1 MSEIVDVSI
10 VIPAFN
16 EAKRLPAFL
25 ETLISYCE
33 RSPLRYEILV
43 VDDGSHDGTAASAR
57 TFQKRFPCLSVLEIG
72 KNHGKGYAVKRG
84 LLESRGSVGIFMD
97 ADGSTAPD
105 EIEKNLPYL
114 TEKGFDVFIGSRVLK
129 SEGQVL
135 NVRFH
140 RKVIGLVFNS
150 LVQSL
155 LFKDIRDTQCGFKMF
170 KREVVQPLFS
180 RTYLNGFGFDI
191 EVLYLAAKMGYKIK
205 EGPVSWHAVAGSK
218 VNLVSDSFK
227 MFWNILQVRN
237 WHCTPINKV
246 DKYMGPDEYKF
257 MYEME
262 ETHWWFV
269 SHRHLAMRLIESL
282 NLKGPTILDVGA
294 GTGGKIQSFKKLG
307 DAHGIDVSE
316 KAIEFCLKR
325 GLENVTLCPAE
336 RIAYS
341 DETFD
346 IIASFDVLE
355 HVSNPSQVLA
365 EFRRVLKSKGH
376 LIISVP
382 AFRFLWSQHD
392 EALCHFR
399 RYEKGEFA
407 YELKEAGFKIDKMSY
422 LFFVSFFV
430 VAPIRLLR
438 RLRQSENVCDT
449 TTLPPK
455 FLNRVLISLFQ
466 IETTLSMKMG
476 LPFGTTLYA
485 VARKLE

>member
-1 MSEIVDVSI
+1 
-10 VIPAFN
+10 
-16 EAKRLPAFL
+16 
-25 ETLISYCE
+25 
-33 RSPLRYEILV
+33 
-43 VDDGSHDGTAASAR
+43 
-57 TFQKRFPCLSVLEIG
+57 
-72 KNHGKGYAVKRG
+72 
-84 LLESRGSVGIFMD
+84 LESRGSVGVFMD

-105 EIEKNLPYL
+105 EIERNLPYL
-114 TEKGFDVFIGSRVLK
+114 TEKGFDAFIGSRVLQ
-129 SEGQVL
+129 SEDQVL
-135 NVRFH
+135 DVRFH

-150 LVQSL
+150 LVQTM
-155 LFKDIRDTQCGFKMF
+155 LFTDIQDTQCGFKML

-191 EVLYLAAKMGYKIK
+191 EVLYLATKMGYKIK
-205 EGPVSWHAVAGSK
+205 EGPVSWRAVAGSK
-218 VNLVSDSFK
+218 VNLVSDSAR

-246 DKYMGPDEYKF
+246 DQYMGPDEYKF

-282 NLKGPTILDVGA
+282 NLSKPKILDVGA

-307 DAHGIDVSE
+307 EVHGIDAAE
-316 KAIEFCLKR
+316 KAIEFCRKR
-325 GLENVTLCPAE
+325 GLENVTLCTAE
-336 RIAYS
+336 RIDYVDHS
-341 DETFD
+341 FD
-346 IIASFDVLE
+346 VIASFDVLE
-355 HVSNPSQVLA
+355 HVSNPSQVLS
-365 EFRRVLKSKGH
+365 EFNRVLKSNGH

-399 RYEKGEFA
+399 RYEKREFA

-422 LFFVSFFV
+422 LFFLSFFV

-438 RLRQSENVCDT
+438 RLHQPKNACDT

-455 FLNRVLISLFQ
+455 VLNRVLTKLFEF
-466 IETTLSMKMG
+466 ETSLSMTMG

-485 VARKLE
+485 VARKRE